1 MATVNNNRFRANMAN
16 RIEKAKVKHELFY
29 RKLTLEILSRVVLK
43 SPVDTGRFRA
53 NWNIGNGSPDTH
65 TDQLV
70 DPNGTSTIQLG
81 QYQLMGMKINGQTI
95 YVTNS
100 LPYAY
105 RLEYEGW
112 SQQAPAGMV
121 RVTLA
126 ELGGVAREIANEVKR
141 S

>member
-1 MATVNNNRFRANMAN
+1 MATVNNNRFRANMAK
-16 RIEKAKVKHELFY
+16 RIEKAKGKHELFY

-53 NWNIGNGSPDTH
+53 NWNIGNGTPDSGT
-65 TDQLV
+65 TELLDKQGGNTILV
-70 DPNGTSTIQLG
+70 GDYTLKSI
-81 QYQLMGMKINGQTI
+81 KINGQII

-112 SQQAPAGMV
+112 SRQAPAGMV

-126 ELGGVAREIANEVKR
+126 ELGGIAREIASEVRR